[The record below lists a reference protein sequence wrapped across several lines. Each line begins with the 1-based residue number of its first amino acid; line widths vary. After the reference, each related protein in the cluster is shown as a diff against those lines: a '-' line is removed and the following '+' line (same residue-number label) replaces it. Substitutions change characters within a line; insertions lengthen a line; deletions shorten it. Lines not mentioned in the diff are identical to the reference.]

1 MISTKSIYSCKIL
14 ERFFDK
20 SLTEKG
26 NSIMETE
33 YYASFDTSAK
43 KYLTNQVSTDYTE
56 LKNDEVVQIVEVSKE
71 LYDFIKSQADSSDR
85 YVDLSNYNP
94 TIPKLPFVNLKI
106 NAEKLKKSNERWEE
120 LKQEDPERFKGDDF
134 SNSMFQ
140 PWKLVNSENFTELIL
155 EEDDPDL
162 DTTGIYLEFLNARHH
177 IERLTDY
184 ETVNPMGN
192 KYLYIVNQYGV
203 ADNATQVMRRLEQ
216 SLKDYLFGNDL
227 EEEFYLG
234 KSLVKFMELY
244 PEYKL
249 VLLMTPYVNTKDCSW
264 GGWRWHKW
272 GEYIGVHEPQHEYL
286 SCEQGIDYVLSYDL
300 EIVKKI
306 EEETNEI

>member
-1 MISTKSIYSCKIL
+1 
-14 ERFFDK
+14 
-20 SLTEKG
+20 
-26 NSIMETE
+26 MEAE

-43 KYLTNQVSTDYTE
+43 KYLTNQVSTDYTT
-56 LKNDEVVQIVEVSKE
+56 LKNDEVVQIVEISKE
-71 LYDFIKSQADSSDR
+71 LYDFIKSQADSSNQ

-94 TIPKLPFVNLKI
+94 TIPKLPFINLEI

-216 SLKDYLFGNDL
+216 SLKDYLFGNNLD
-227 EEEFYLG
+227 EEYYLG
-234 KSLVKFMELY
+234 LSLVRFMELY
-244 PEYKL
+244 PEYRL
-249 VLLMTPYVNTKDCSW
+249 VLLMTPHVNTKDYSW

-286 SCEQGIDYVLSYDL
+286 SYEQGIDYVLSYDL

>member
-1 MISTKSIYSCKIL
+1 
-14 ERFFDK
+14 
-20 SLTEKG
+20 
-26 NSIMETE
+26 METE

-43 KYLTNQVSTDYTE
+43 KYLTNQISTDYTE
-56 LKNDEVVQIVEVSKE
+56 LKNDENIQIVEISKE
-71 LYDFIKSQADSSDR
+71 LYDFIKSQADSSDQ
-85 YVDLSNYNP
+85 YVDLSDYNP
-94 TIPKLPFVNLKI
+94 TIPKLPFINLEI

-120 LKQEDPERFKGDDF
+120 LKQEDPERFKDEDF

-140 PWKLVNSENFTELIL
+140 PWRLFNNENFSNLIL
-155 EEDDPDL
+155 EEDDPNL

-192 KYLYIVNQYGV
+192 KYLYSVNLYGV
-203 ADNATQVMRRLEQ
+203 ADNATQVIRHLEQ
-216 SLKDYLFGNDL
+216 SLKDYFFGNDL

-234 KSLVKFMELY
+234 KSLVKFIELY

-249 VLLMTPYVNTKDCSW
+249 VLLMTPHVNTKDCSW